1 METQMFFTYLSH
13 FIVWGELGE
22 RRTFLDGV
30 DAAAE
35 VAVVRRLGFRRRVGE
50 FVGVRGRLRRFGR
63 RRWRFGGGFGAR
75 HVRVR
80 DASGN

>member
-13 FIVWGELGE
+13 FIIWGELGK
-22 RRTFLDGV
+22 RRAFLDGV

-50 FVGVRGRLRRFGR
+50 FVGVCGRLRMFGR
-63 RRWRFGGGFGAR
+63 WRRRPGGGFGAR
-75 HVRVR
+75 HVYVR
-80 DASGN
+80 DATGN

>member
-13 FIVWGELGE
+13 FIIWGELGK
-22 RRTFLDGV
+22 RRAFLDSM

-50 FVGVRGRLRRFGR
+50 FVGVRGPLRRFGR
-63 RRWRFGGGFGAR
+63 RRRRSGGGFGAR

-80 DASGN
+80 DATGN

>member
-1 METQMFFTYLSH
+1 MFLANLRH
-13 FIVWGELGE
+13 FIVWGELSE

-63 RRWRFGGGFGAR
+63 RRRRPGGGFGTR
-75 HVRVR
+75 HVCVR
-80 DASGN
+80 DATGN